1 MPLAALILAQSDGD
15 TGAATQPL
23 LLTLGGQTLMERIA
37 YQARRAGA
45 QHIVICAGPL
55 PAAMVGAMDR
65 MKARGLDVSLAR
77 SPREAADRLHPDE
90 DVLVFSTAV
99 FVQEAEF
106 EQLAQGDGA
115 LLLTLPEAWGR
126 DRFERIDGED
136 NWAGVARLPA
146 SLIRETVAMLGDWAF
161 APTLLRRAVQQGAA
175 RARLALKD
183 EAETD
188 DIAPLVQEDLSGTA
202 KAIARNAD
210 VSAEGVVER
219 FALMPPLRHL
229 ASWIALKPVSATM
242 TAAAAIAG
250 GFATLVAAAANI
262 PLAAFALQVLTA
274 AIALL
279 TVLLGQTGIPEI
291 KSLARFLR
299 WRGLLMPVTVIIVA
313 AHGFAGWRGDWPN
326 AVLALWLGVQSLLLL
341 HAQVH
346 GAKLPDMRLGGVGQA
361 VLLFAGFAA
370 GWPVLGLGLC
380 VAEAV
385 VLQFRLQNKKIP
397 G

>member
-15 TGAATQPL
+15 SGAASQPL
-23 LLTLGGQTLMERIA
+23 LLTLGGQTLLERIA

-45 QHIVICAGPL
+45 RHVVICAGPL

-65 MKARGLDVSLAR
+65 MKTRGLDVSLAR

-106 EQLAQGDGA
+106 EQLADGEGA

-161 APTLLRRAVQQGAA
+161 APTLLRRAVQHGAA
-175 RARLALKD
+175 RARLPLRD

-188 DIAPLVQEDLSGTA
+188 DIAPLVQDDLAGTA
-202 KAIARNAD
+202 RAISRNAD
-210 VSAEGVVER
+210 VAAEGLLER
-219 FALMPPLRHL
+219 FALMPPVRAL
-229 ASWIALKPVSATM
+229 ASWISLKPVSATM
-242 TAAAAIAG
+242 TAAAAVGSGAV
-250 GFATLVAAAANI
+250 ALAAAAVNM
-262 PLAAFALQVLTA
+262 PLAAFALLLLTS

-279 TVLLGQTGIPEI
+279 TALLGQTGIPEI
-291 KSLARFLR
+291 KSLARLLR
-299 WRGLLMPVTVIIVA
+299 WRGLLAPVIILFIA

-326 AVLALWLGVQSLLLL
+326 AELALWLGVQSLLLL
-341 HAQVH
+341 HAQAQ
-346 GAKLPDMRLGGVGQA
+346 GEKLPETRLGGAGQA
-361 VLLFAGFAA
+361 ALLFAGYAA
-370 GWPVLGLGLC
+370 GWPVVGLGLC
-380 VAEAV
+380 VLEAV
-385 VLQFRLQNKKIP
+385 ALQFRLQNKKIP